1 MNFSYFKFVK
11 RHLNDRKPKA
21 LDDESPILD
30 TETMDE
36 PVSCSS
42 DSESDGDE
50 KNDYAKCKKK
60 LEKFIYIYECDLIL
74 CYSDRKCPC
83 FA

>member
-1 MNFSYFKFVK
+1 M
-11 RHLNDRKPKA
+11 NDRKPKA

-30 TETMDE
+30 TETVDE

-60 LEKFIYIYECDLIL
+60 KLKNSFIFVNMKYFYR
-74 CYSDRKCPC
+74 YSDRKCPC

>member
-30 TETMDE
+30 TETVDE

-50 KNDYAKCKKK
+50 KNDYAKCKKIIK
-60 LEKFIYIYECDLIL
+60 IHLYL
-74 CYSDRKCPC
+74 
-83 FA
+83 